1 MAGPVA
7 VENFSK
13 NKGIAILANSGEAA
27 MQPLSAILRSSAVIP
42 YGSFGGGLNI
52 IGK

>member
-1 MAGPVA
+1 MAGPAA

-13 NKGIAILANSGEAA
+13 NNGIACFANKGVAD
-27 MQPLSAILRSSAVIP
+27 MQLLRASLRSSAVIP
-42 YGSFGGGLNI
+42 YGSLGGGLNV